1 MRFAWI
7 LDIRYW
13 KLKIEYFLS
22 GRCDWPWQVS
32 GVSPS
37 ACCRLSWHSLILEKC
52 KFLFPLS
59 YFVGSIARIQ
69 IQTFR
74 ALSLKDCNWTCCIAL
89 SSFKKASS
97 ARYLHSGHD
106 SNMSVRY
113 RVDTGALLLWISY
126 FFSRRGEWPPKVV
139 IVLQQDLVMTATCQ
153 CGDHV
158 DMGVLSSDQNTS
170 ISRRCPLQIS
180 SNDIGNPARK

>member
-1 MRFAWI
+1 MSLSLI
-7 LDIRYW
+7 SNIRHW

-69 IQTFR
+69 IQTFW

-113 RVDTGALLLWISY
+113 WVDTDAVLLWLLRLKK
-126 FFSRRGEWPPKVV
+126 SRMAKKR
-139 IVLQQDLVMTATCQ
+139 
-153 CGDHV
+153 
-158 DMGVLSSDQNTS
+158 
-170 ISRRCPLQIS
+170 
-180 SNDIGNPARK
+180 